1 MKERLFLFLAVIGL
15 VIAACQTVPVT
26 GREQLDLVSSD
37 QVLAMS
43 SQAYRD
49 FMSQHK
55 VVQRT
60 QAADQVTRVGK
71 KIQRSV
77 EEYFATQNMS
87 ERLSGYQWEFNLVD
101 DPQANAF
108 ALPGGKV
115 VVFTGILPI
124 TENDPGLAVV
134 LGHEIAHAVARHGNE
149 RMSQALL
156 AQMGGVA
163 LGVALSQKTEQ
174 TQQLFMTAFGLGT
187 QIGVLLPYGRL
198 QESEA
203 DHLGLIFM
211 AMAGYDPTTA
221 IAFWQRMEKQQ
232 KGSPPQ
238 FLSTHPSSTTRIE
251 NIKALIPEAMKYKK
265 TMRLL
270 PYRNLARNF
279 RSCPNSL
286 S

>member
-134 LGHEIAHAVARHGNE
+134 LGHEVAHAVARHGNE

-251 NIKALIPEAMKYKK
+251 DIKALIPEAMKYKK